1 MFNLSFKE
9 AANVTLK
16 VYREPTASVSG
27 VVSDPDLSRAEL
39 INTVNIPS
47 IPGRDSYDESG
58 YLDNWTDREFEFKTS
73 GEEKAYWLHFKLES
87 AGEELSGDNNYGYIM
102 IATQNEGEGT
112 KKFAAELV
120 DPDKLPDLALSGVTV
135 RECDGDKPGLETT
148 LAEQIPLAGKSF
160 NVSGHAAFTAGHV
173 GTTKCDIIH
182 GVTVNVVA
190 DGSVIGSDFVP
201 GIEDAYNFSL
211 NFAIPEGYKTP
222 KEIKLVALS
231 SQIPSAYDKDPENNG
246 VILYSSGGS
255 SGGCSAVGFPAL
267 AALLATAA
275 MVLPRRKGR

>member
-1 MFNLSFKE
+1 M
-9 AANVTLK
+9 
-16 VYREPTASVSG
+16 
-27 VVSDPDLSRAEL
+27 
-39 INTVNIPS
+39 
-47 IPGRDSYDESG
+47 
-58 YLDNWTDREFEFKTS
+58 
-73 GEEKAYWLHFKLES
+73 
-87 AGEELSGDNNYGYIM
+87 
-102 IATQNEGEGT
+102 
-112 KKFAAELV
+112 
-120 DPDKLPDLALSGVTV
+120 
-135 RECDGDKPGLETT
+135 
-148 LAEQIPLAGKSF
+148 
-160 NVSGHAAFTAGHV
+160 

-255 SGGCSAVGFPAL
+255 SGGCSAAGFPAL
-267 AALLATAA
+267 AALLATAT

>member
-1 MFNLSFKE
+1 MCIRDSPNRWYSDGTRNTLRSGGYVRGLTFAVKNEAGVKIERSYSNTGTLLPTNAKIVGKLRVFNLSFKE

-173 GTTKCDIIH
+173 GTTKC
-182 GVTVNVVA
+182 
-190 DGSVIGSDFVP
+190 
-201 GIEDAYNFSL
+201 EDV
-211 NFAIPEGYKTP
+211 YKRQ
-222 KEIKLVALS
+222 L
-231 SQIPSAYDKDPENNG
+231 
-246 VILYSSGGS
+246 
-255 SGGCSAVGFPAL
+255 
-267 AALLATAA
+267 
-275 MVLPRRKGR
+275 